1 MLNDNITWVWPNIA
15 NMKEMD
21 CDQGNE
27 WDELWWIKWMRR
39 TTVDEMNGIDFYI
52 KNTEKMEWW
61 YDNVTICWWQDD
73 GTRWLHSIPI
83 LLLMFWLCTIKHIEM
98 VWLLFL
104 LIDMCISMFYKVQ
117 LHSLE
122 VWLLLQVNLMMFNVF
137 FGLISLALSWSLSC
151 SVLQNLSS
159 SLWDDIYCF
168 V

>member
-1 MLNDNITWVWPNIA
+1 MSLTKYSKYERDGLWSRKWMGWTVVDKMNEENYGWW
-15 NMKEMD
+15 
-21 CDQGNE
+21 NE
-27 WDELWWIKWMRR
+27 WNLLL
-39 TTVDEMNGIDFYI
+39 Y

-83 LLLMFWLCTIKHIEM
+83 LLLMFWLFTIKHIEM

-122 VWLLLQVNLMMFNVF
+122 IWLLLQVNLMMFNVF